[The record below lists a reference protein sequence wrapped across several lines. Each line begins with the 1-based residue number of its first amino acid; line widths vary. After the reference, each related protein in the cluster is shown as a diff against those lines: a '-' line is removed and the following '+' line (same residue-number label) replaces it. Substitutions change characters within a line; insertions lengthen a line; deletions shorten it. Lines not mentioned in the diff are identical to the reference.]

1 MTRNPQGILAKGTV
15 LVGVLGISTATLLE
29 MQQFF
34 IEHLG
39 LRPAPSVA
47 GTAPDS
53 AGTRPPGGS
62 EIGTWRELYSKGQS
76 LYAGGKY
83 DEAYKVWGEALKLAE
98 PQLADTTLSG
108 APKIEMLQDCALM
121 YKTQQKPAQ
130 AARMY
135 EQAVQ
140 VAVVAYGK
148 DNPQVARIML
158 DLGRMYIWYDQIRS
172 YPKAEEV
179 LLEAFRINEKQYGL
193 YTIPTGDV
201 AMALAQL
208 EEKRANYQKA
218 IYYHKLVIK
227 IGDMLE
233 PNTISCCRIGPR
245 QGLAKCYEAIASY
258 DEALKVHEDLVAM
271 ARKGA
276 TNMLSTIWSNY
287 STCLLNAG
295 RPDDAKRAS
304 TEAQLCRQSPDL
316 QLNLQLKTT
325 VLELCR
331 KIPKAR

>member
-1 MTRNPQGILAKGTV
+1 MSQNTFNIRNSQGILGKGV
-15 LVGVLGISTATLLE
+15 VFAGVIGISTAAWLE

-34 IEHLG
+34 AEHLG
-39 LRPAPSVA
+39 GVHA
-47 GTAPDS
+47 GTTAENV
-53 AGTRPPGGS
+53 RPS
-62 EIGTWRELYSKGQS
+62 EKVTTIGWRELYAKGQS
-76 LYAGGKY
+76 LYASKKY
-83 DEAYKVWGEALKLAE
+83 DEAYKVWGEALKVAE
-98 PQLADTTLSG
+98 PQLASTTLGG
-108 APKIEMLQDCALM
+108 AQKIEMLQDFALM

-130 AARMY
+130 AAHMY
-135 EQAVQ
+135 EQAAQ
-140 VAVVAYGK
+140 IAVSTYGK
-148 DNPQVARIML
+148 DNPHVACVLL
-158 DLGRMYIWYDQIRS
+158 DLGRMYIFYDQIKS

-258 DEALKVHEDLVAM
+258 GDALKVHEELIAM
-271 ARKGA
+271 AQNGGTNFLA
-276 TNMLSTIWSNY
+276 TVYSNY
-287 STCLLNAG
+287 GTCLQKVD
-295 RPDDAKRAS
+295 RPDDAKRAFA
-304 TEAQLCRQSPDL
+304 EAQNFSKQH
-316 QLNLQLKTT
+316 
-325 VLELCR
+325 
-331 KIPKAR
+331 